1 MIMLQL
7 AKNALQTERVF
18 LLLRGENRPI
28 PTYKNKLSGPSISP
42 NIAKL
47 DFNRKAKRLHI
58 ENATRL
64 FYNEVEVKFKL
75 DA

>member
-1 MIMLQL
+1 MQIKSQEGHLIMQQL

-28 PTYKNKLSGPSISP
+28 PTYKNKPSGPSVSP

-47 DFNRKAKRLHI
+47 DSNKKP
-58 ENATRL
+58 
-64 FYNEVEVKFKL
+64 K
-75 DA
+75 

>member
-1 MIMLQL
+1 MQQL

-28 PTYKNKLSGPSISP
+28 PTYKNKLSDPSVSP

-47 DFNRKAKRLHI
+47 DFNKKP
-58 ENATRL
+58 
-64 FYNEVEVKFKL
+64 K
-75 DA
+75 